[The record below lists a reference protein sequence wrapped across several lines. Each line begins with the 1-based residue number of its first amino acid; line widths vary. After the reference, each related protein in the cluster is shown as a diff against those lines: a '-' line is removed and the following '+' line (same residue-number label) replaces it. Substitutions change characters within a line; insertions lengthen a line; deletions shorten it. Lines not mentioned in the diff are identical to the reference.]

1 MVEVV
6 PYQALEA
13 NQMVE
18 IQEAELK
25 DSWPQEVGLV
35 RVLTVFYKIFKPW
48 DEVKLIEKNGA

>member
-13 NQMVE
+13 YQMVE

-25 DSWPQEVGLV
+25 DSSPQEVGLV
-35 RVLTVFYKIFKPW
+35 RVLAVFYKIFKP
-48 DEVKLIEKNGA
+48 VKRNLAVLG